1 VNDDQSPPTF
11 IFAPE
16 IEQALVAACFQKP
29 EWIAIVYRELD
40 PSVHF
45 TDPKVRHIL
54 AAIDLAYRELG
65 STDFASVIQVL
76 REEGRLEACGGA
88 AGVNSVL
95 EEYRYGFSSPE
106 AAEQII
112 AHYIETLKLYAI
124 NRKKDAPERVYR
136 LTGGIATLAL
146 NKAKRRDFEPN
157 YLGEARIAGRWYTV
171 GASPSLD
178 GSFLNFRFEPK
189 L

>member
-1 VNDDQSPPTF
+1 MNNDQAPPTF

-29 EWIAIVYRELD
+29 ERIATVYRELD

-45 TDPKVRHIL
+45 TDPKLRHIL

-76 REEGRLEACGGA
+76 REEGKLESCGGA

-106 AAEQII
+106 AEEEIFT
-112 AHYIETLKLYAI
+112 HYLETLKAYALG
-124 NRKKDAPERVYR
+124 RKNNEPVYR
-136 LTGGIATLAL
+136 FNRGDLKLVP
-146 NKAKRRDFEPN
+146 NKAKRSYSAPGFI
-157 YLGEARIAGRWYTV
+157 GEGKVAGRLYRAAAWRTAE
-171 GASPSLD
+171 GLSISLI
-178 GSFLNFRFEPK
+178 PK
-189 L
+189 